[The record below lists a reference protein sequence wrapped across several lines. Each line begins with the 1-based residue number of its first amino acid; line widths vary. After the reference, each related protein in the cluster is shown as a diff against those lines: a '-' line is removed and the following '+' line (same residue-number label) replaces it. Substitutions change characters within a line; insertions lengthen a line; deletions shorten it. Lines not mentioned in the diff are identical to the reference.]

1 LKRKIFVWIEKQI
14 KNPKCI
20 EIGKKSSKIKVNI
33 MRRYYLD
40 FREIEKKKIKQRY
53 IILIKNYS
61 RIIYFITNT
70 KF

>member
-40 FREIEKKKIKQRY
+40 FREIEKKKLNKDI
-53 IILIKNYS
+53 
-61 RIIYFITNT
+61 
-70 KF
+70 